1 MNATVTPRLH
11 SSRFHGAF
19 PQVRTPRYV
28 IVGQDGGQSIR
39 AGEQTL
45 FLFSDT
51 LLLAGSG
58 PGARA
63 AGTSDHFLANCAA
76 ISHETNLENA
86 LAGLR
91 YFHDGEGLPREI
103 LPANHRDR
111 FRRVRFWPEH
121 GVFLNGRVYFY
132 YLGVQ
137 TTGAS
142 SVWQFRTVG
151 AGLAEFDLENGTA
164 RRIEHRGDWVLWR
177 NPADDL
183 HFGVY
188 VLTAGEYVYVF
199 GSSRTGVQ
207 STAWLARVRA
217 DRIAERDSY
226 EYLASTEPTWS
237 SEIAQACSLGPA
249 AAEFSVNYNAWLG
262 AYTMIYLD
270 EYRKRL
276 KVRIAEQLWG
286 PYSEEVDLIGVPHQ
300 DDSLFVYLGFEHA
313 GFQRENGRKIFVS
326 YCEPH
331 FAASSL
337 LSATFDNLRSG

>member
-1 MNATVTPRLH
+1 MSASITSRLH
-11 SSRFHGAF
+11 SARFHGAF

-39 AGEQTL
+39 AGDQTL

-51 LLLAGSG
+51 LLLASAA
-58 PGARA
+58 PGERTK
-63 AGTSDHFLANCAA
+63 TSDHFLANCAA
-76 ISHETNLENA
+76 ISNETNLESA
-86 LAGLR
+86 LASLR
-91 YFHDGEGLPREI
+91 YYHGEDSLPREI

-121 GVFLNGRVYFY
+121 GIFLNDRVYFY

-137 TTGAS
+137 TTGVS

-151 AGLAEFDLENGTA
+151 AGLAEFDIASGAA

-177 NPADDL
+177 NPTDDL

-188 VLTAGEYVYVF
+188 VVAVDEHVYVF

-207 STAWLARVRA
+207 STAWLARVPA
-217 DRIAERDSY
+217 DRIAERDAY
-226 EYLASTEPTWS
+226 EYLASTDPTWTPDIS
-237 SEIAQACSLGPA
+237 QACSLGPA
-249 AAEFSVNYNAWLG
+249 AAEFSANYNAYLEM
-262 AYTMIYLD
+262 YTMIYLD
-270 EYRKRL
+270 EYSKRL
-276 KVRIAEQLWG
+276 KLRTADQLWG
-286 PYSEEVDLIGVPHQ
+286 PYSEPTDLIGVPHQ

-337 LSATFDNLRSG
+337 LSVTFDNARSG

>member
-1 MNATVTPRLH
+1 MSAATIPRLH
-11 SSRFHGAF
+11 SARFLGAF
-19 PQVRTPRYV
+19 PQIRTSRYV

-39 AGEQTL
+39 AGGQTL

-51 LLLAGSG
+51 LLLSSAK
-58 PGARA
+58 PGERP
-63 AGTSDHFLANCAA
+63 AGTRDHFLANCAA
-76 ISHETNLENA
+76 VSSGTDIEAA
-86 LAGLR
+86 LANLH
-91 YFHDGEGLPREI
+91 YYHDNEGLPREI
-103 LPANHRDR
+103 LPANDRDR

-121 GVFLNGRVYFY
+121 GIALNGRIYFY

-151 AGLAEFDLENGTA
+151 AGLAEFDIATGTA
-164 RRIEHRGDWVLWR
+164 TRLEQRGDWVLWR
-177 NPADDL
+177 NLADDL
-183 HFGVY
+183 HFGVH
-188 VLTAGEYVYVF
+188 VVAEEDQVYVF

-217 DRIAERDSY
+217 DRIAERDAY
-226 EYLASTEPTWS
+226 EYLASNDPNWTTDIS
-237 SEIAQACSLGPA
+237 QACSLGSA
-249 AAEFSVNYNAWLG
+249 AAEFSVNYNAYLE

-270 EYRKRL
+270 EYHKRL
-276 KVRIAEQLWG
+276 KVRMAEQIWG
-286 PYSEEVDLIGVPHQ
+286 PYGDPVDLIGVPHQ
-300 DDSLFVYLGFEHA
+300 DGSLFVYLGFEHA
-313 GFQRENGRKIFVS
+313 GFQRDNGRKIFVS